1 MNVQSK
7 VTAIVGRAAHVAAK
21 DVRPDTKLSELGMD
35 SLEKIECVLA
45 LEEVFQ
51 VEIADEDLWR
61 IRIVQ
66 DAIDL
71 VTRAMA
77 GSAPE

>member
-1 MNVQSK
+1 MNVESK
-7 VTAIVGRAAHVAAK
+7 VAAIVGRAAHVAAK
-21 DVRPDTKLSELGMD
+21 DVRPETSLSELGMD

-45 LEEVFQ
+45 LEEVFE

-61 IRIVQ
+61 IRKVQ

-71 VTRAMA
+71 VNRAIA
-77 GSAPE
+77 LERR